1 MLSTSR
7 APSPAADPADALQIY
22 SRYSFT
28 GRRSRRSLGP
38 PHAVAI
44 KPKDSVMTTNKLR
57 IVNFGSARALT
68 RDLLGG
74 DFIEVNLNDSRE
86 IPVG

>member
-1 MLSTSR
+1 
-7 APSPAADPADALQIY
+7 
-22 SRYSFT
+22 
-28 GRRSRRSLGP
+28 
-38 PHAVAI
+38 
-44 KPKDSVMTTNKLR
+44 MTTNKLR